1 MSHTRGNR
9 KLQRTEDDGPS
20 RFMMRKVD
28 IAADAICRAY
38 DISFE
43 DLIRKG
49 RHWRVVW
56 PRWVLAVALHD
67 DAGMYPKDVASV
79 LNIDSRMVTYARI
92 AVARE
97 VETNPKCRE
106 LYEQVMRELRPKLN
120 RALKGYPIR
129 LPKQHNKRKDRNGD
143 HRECVAG

>member
-1 MSHTRGNR
+1 
-9 KLQRTEDDGPS
+9 
-20 RFMMRKVD
+20 MMRKLE
-28 IAADAICRAY
+28 IASDAICRAY

-49 RHWRVVW
+49 RQWRVVF
-56 PRWVLAVALHD
+56 PRWVLAVALHE
-67 DAGMYPKDVASV
+67 DAGMHLEDVASV
-79 LNIDSRMVTYARI
+79 LNIDRSTVNYAHK

-97 VETNPKCRE
+97 VETNQKCRE

-120 RALKGYPIR
+120 RALQGYPIR
-129 LPKQHNKRKDRNGD
+129 LLPKQHNKRKDRNGD